1 MAWLGRDARLMVR
14 IVVCVMLA
22 LVGVGAWMLTDHPGS
37 AIESARTWA
46 RLAPLPASA
55 GQLDVRIRGNM
66 FARIITITFEAP
78 QADIDQW
85 LQSSPGIRDAERTLL
100 ANGVERYVIK
110 PFEAVE
116 AEVLVDTRA
125 HAVS

>member
-66 FARIITITFEAP
+66 FARIINITFEAP

-85 LQSSPGIRDAERTLL
+85 LQSSPGIDRKSTRL
-100 ANGVERYVIK
+100 NSSHVE
-110 PFEAVE
+110 
-116 AEVLVDTRA
+116 
-125 HAVS
+125 SS